1 MQNYTFQSLDS
12 EFTDLLN
19 SHADHHDKMRNM
31 VSFYQTSAF
40 YSQKAGDPKPNSQL
54 GVNLIKAF
62 ADKNINYTC
71 KFPTIKVP
79 HKGTDPQVREQ
90 CSLIEKVLYATHEN
104 NNTEQ
109 KQNEWAFDAT
119 VKSEAVAVTTFV
131 LKAREVKIRRYDPQ
145 YCYFK
150 FANQNDRTLQAF
162 FVAIPMTAD
171 QIEAQFGVRPTS
183 SNIPAVQVTLDG
195 NSVPVDGVNRYFVVY
210 RWDDKVFC
218 AWAGNTW
225 LQQPYNHGY
234 GFIPVD
240 SCQPFEAQDLTQRGF
255 YFLDPLLP
263 LQAEYNDIFRR
274 RSAFV
279 KKSGKPTLWGRGIM
293 ANQWDEVKKAAK
305 GEGGAIGLKANG
317 ELGFLT
323 PPNTD
328 LFDTHLDRLFEQMKN
343 IAGFPSATFGE
354 MVGANTSGNALS
366 MYFQPTTQSIERQ
379 WIAWKQFYQGINEKV
394 LRLYETFLRADE
406 QLELYGHMPK
416 GSFEYLEQTDEN
428 GQKYYRR
435 KYQSGG
441 YSVTFNKSTIDGYY
455 RSIILPPKP
464 TPQDEVAYKT
474 LLIQA
479 AANNL
484 LARTTI
490 YEEWGIVDP
499 EDELDLLAAERE
511 DPRLHPEV
519 LAQATSALNGLNQ
532 PQPGSGQL
540 LPGGNPSPDAL
551 ANMAFTQNAG

>member
-1 MQNYTFQSLDS
+1 MQNYAFETLDA
-12 EFTDLLN
+12 EFTKVLN
-19 SHADHHDKMRNM
+19 SLADHHDKMRSM
-31 VSFYQTSAF
+31 VNYYQSSAF
-40 YSQKAGDPKPNSQL
+40 YARKAGDPKPNSQL

-71 KFPTIKVP
+71 KFPTMKVP

-90 CSLIEKVLYATHEN
+90 CSMIEKVLYATHEN

-109 KQNEWAFDAT
+109 KQNEWAFDGT
-119 VKSEAVAVTTFV
+119 VKSEAVAVTTFD
-131 LKAREVKIRRYDPQ
+131 LKTREVKIRRYDPQ
-145 YCYFK
+145 YCYFLY
-150 FANQNDRTLQAF
+150 ANQNDRTLQAF

-171 QIEAQFGVRPTS
+171 QIEAQFGVRPTAS
-183 SNIPAVQVTLDG
+183 GITATLSTLDG
-195 NSVPVDGVNRYFVVY
+195 NAVPVDGIDRFFVVY
-210 RWDDKVFC
+210 RWDKEVFC
-218 AWAGNTW
+218 AWAGNKW
-225 LQQPYNHGY
+225 IQDPYKHGY

-240 SCQPFEAQDLTQRGF
+240 SCQPFPAEDLTQRGG
-255 YFLDPLLP
+255 YFMDPLLP

-305 GEGGAIGLKANG
+305 GEGGAIGLKAQG

-323 PPNTD
+323 PPATE
-328 LFDTHLDRLFEQMKN
+328 LFDSHLDRLFEQMKN

-366 MYFQPTTQSIERQ
+366 MYFQPTSQSIDRQ
-379 WIAWKQFYQGINEKV
+379 WIVWKAFYQGINEKI

-406 QLELYGHMPK
+406 QKELYGHLPK
-416 GSFEYLEQTDEN
+416 GSFEYLQQTDEN
-428 GQKYYRR
+428 GQTYMSRQFR
-435 KYQSGG
+435 SGG
-441 YSVTFNKSTIDGYY
+441 YSVTFGRDTIGHYY
-455 RSIILPPKP
+455 RSIILPPSP

-474 LLIQA
+474 LILQA
-479 AANNL
+479 VEAGMISRVTA
-484 LARTTI
+484 

-499 EDELDLLAAERE
+499 EDELDLLASERE

-519 LAQATSALNGLNQ
+519 LQQALGALNSAPGAAQ
-532 PQPGSGQL
+532 PQPG
-540 LPGGNPSPDAL
+540 LPAPAPAAPPGYPVGG
-551 ANMAFTQNAG
+551 